1 MAAANESQGLKIAV
15 AAFVTLTTVVLAV
28 TSYFLYSAYS
38 RSEAQLES
46 ERDKLTKAK
55 KAASDA
61 VNQYDEFRKLAGAR
75 AEEFDTAKTEVGT
88 FFKKNSDRINNLV
101 TATNAAIQK
110 AQQAGAESKDLEEA
124 RARVQTIVN
133 SYQSEPNKNFI
144 STLDRLTELLE
155 NISLLSTEMSSNYLG
170 LRKSLESS
178 TSVAKQA
185 NDIQA
190 KAASDSK
197 ADLEAEHNKHEQM
210 RQELLTKV
218 DQLQTDNDKKT
229 TQIAN
234 LETQNR
240 QLKDDS
246 DRKLDLANA
255 IIREQRDVLDKSEN
269 VLDKPD
275 GYITFVDLER
285 NEVQVNINRRQGA
298 RPQMKMTVF
307 GANSPG
313 VPTEK
318 PKGNIQLI
326 QVGEQYSIAHID
338 KMVNEI
344 DPIRVGDIVYSPAW
358 SPEEPMRFA
367 LIGKIDVNRDG
378 KDDRQDLKRMI
389 GEAGGIV
396 DFDLPPPDHGKESGK
411 LSARISWYVT
421 DERMPLREVFEAR
434 TDAGL
439 AAQAQFDKRFGQAI
453 KEARSEGIRPMPLG
467 RLLAYLGYEMGTPVV
482 GRTEAV
488 NVPAMLRLVQPRKKA
503 AEPKIETDS
512 SKAGAE
518 PANAKPEAEAAK
530 PEPEA
535 AKPEEEPKS

>member
-15 AAFVTLTTVVLAV
+15 AAFVTLTVALAV

-46 ERDKLTKAK
+46 ERDKLTKAQK
-55 KAASDA
+55 VASDA

-75 AEEFDTAKTEVGT
+75 AEEFDPAKAEVGT

-101 TATNAAIQK
+101 AATNAAIQK

-133 SYQSEPNKNFI
+133 SYQSEPNKNFL

-197 ADLEAEHNKHEQM
+197 ADLEAEHNKHEQL

-234 LETQNR
+234 LETQYR
-240 QLKDDS
+240 QLKDES
-246 DRKLDLANA
+246 DRKLELTNA
-255 IIREQRDVLDKSEN
+255 IIREQRDVLDKNVN

-307 GANSPG
+307 SANSPG

-326 QVGEQYSIAHID
+326 QVGEQNSIAHID

-344 DPIRVGDIVYSPAW
+344 DPLRVGDIVYSPAW

-367 LIGKIDVNRDG
+367 VIGKIDVNRDG

-389 GEAGGIV
+389 EEAGGIV
-396 DFDLPPPDHGKESGK
+396 DYDLPPPNHGKESGK

-439 AAQAQFDKRFGQAI
+439 AAQAQFDKRYGQAI

-467 RLLAYLGYEMGTPVV
+467 RLLAYFGYEMGTPVV

-488 NVPAMLRLVQPRKKA
+488 NIPAMLRLVQPRKKA

-518 PANAKPEAEAAK
+518 PVNAKPEAAK

>member
-15 AAFVTLTTVVLAV
+15 AAFVTLTTVALAV

-46 ERDKLTKAK
+46 ERDKLTKAQK
-55 KAASDA
+55 VASDA

-75 AEEFDTAKTEVGT
+75 AEEFDTAKAEVGT

-124 RARVQTIVN
+124 RARVQTIVY

-155 NISLLSTEMSSNYLG
+155 NISLLSTEMSSNYVG
-170 LRKSLESS
+170 LRKSLEST

-197 ADLEAEHNKHEQM
+197 ADLEAEHNKHEQL

-218 DQLQTDNDKKT
+218 DQLQNDNEKKT

-234 LETQNR
+234 LETEKR

-307 GANSPG
+307 SANSPG

-378 KDDRQDLKRMI
+378 KDDCQDLKRMI
-389 GEAGGIV
+389 EEAGGIV
-396 DFDLPPPDHGKESGK
+396 DYDLPPPNHGKESGK

-467 RLLAYLGYEMGTPVV
+467 RLLAYFGYEMGTPVV

-488 NVPAMLRLVQPRKKA
+488 NIPAMLRLVQPRKKA

-535 AKPEEEPKS
+535 AKPAEEPKS

>member
-1 MAAANESQGLKIAV
+1 MAAEANESQGLKIAV
-15 AAFVTLTTVVLAV
+15 AAFVTLTVALAV
-28 TSYFLYSAYS
+28 TSYFLYSFYS
-38 RSEAQLES
+38 QSEAKLES
-46 ERDKLTKAK
+46 KEKEAAAQQETARNRTRDW
-55 KAASDA
+55 
-61 VNQYDEFRKLAGAR
+61 DELRQLAGAR
-75 AEEFDTAKTEVGT
+75 AADFVEAKAEVTT
-88 FFKKNSDRINNLV
+88 FLNKNGVRINHLV
-101 TATNAAIQK
+101 DATNAAIQK
-110 AQQAGAESKDLEEA
+110 AQQAGTDSKDLEEA
-124 RARVQTIVN
+124 RTRVQTIVN
-133 SYQSEPNKNFI
+133 SYLTEPNKNLI

-170 LRKSLESS
+170 LRKSLEST

-197 ADLEAEHNKHEQM
+197 ADLEAEHNKHEQL

-234 LETQNR
+234 LETQCR
-240 QLKDDS
+240 QLKDES
-246 DRKLDLANA
+246 ERKLELANA
-255 IIREQRDVLDKSEN
+255 IIREQRDVLDKNEN

-275 GYITFVDLER
+275 GYITFVDLAR
-285 NEVQVNINRRQGA
+285 REVQVNINRRQGA
-298 RPQMKMTVF
+298 RPQMKMTIF
-307 GANSPG
+307 DAGSPG

-326 QVGEQYSIAHID
+326 QVGDQYSIAHID
-338 KMVNEI
+338 KIVNEI
-344 DPIRVGDIVYSPAW
+344 NPIRVGDIVYSPAW

-389 GEAGGIV
+389 EEAGGIV
-396 DFDLPPPDHGKESGK
+396 DYDLPPPNHGKESGK

-439 AAQAQFDKRFGQAI
+439 AAQAQFDKRYGQAI

-467 RLLAYLGYEMGTPVV
+467 RLLAYFGYEMGTPVV

-488 NVPAMLRLVQPRKKA
+488 NIPAMLRLVQPRKKA

-518 PANAKPEAEAAK
+518 PVNAKPEAAK

>member
-1 MAAANESQGLKIAV
+1 
-15 AAFVTLTTVVLAV
+15 
-28 TSYFLYSAYS
+28 LYSAYS

-46 ERDKLTKAK
+46 ERDKLTKAQK
-55 KAASDA
+55 VASDA

-75 AEEFDTAKTEVGT
+75 AEEFDTAKAEVGT

-124 RARVQTIVN
+124 RARVQTIVY

-197 ADLEAEHNKHEQM
+197 ADLEAEHNKHEQL

-218 DQLQTDNDKKT
+218 DQLQNDNEKKT

-234 LETQNR
+234 LETEKR
-240 QLKDDS
+240 QLKDDR

-255 IIREQRDVLDKSEN
+255 IIREQRDVLDKNEN

-307 GANSPG
+307 SANSPG

-389 GEAGGIV
+389 EEAGGIV
-396 DFDLPPPDHGKESGK
+396 DYDLPPPNHGKESGK

-467 RLLAYLGYEMGTPVV
+467 RLLAYFGYEMGTPVV

-488 NVPAMLRLVQPRKKA
+488 NIPAMLRLVQPRKKA

>member
-1 MAAANESQGLKIAV
+1 MAAAANESQGLKIAV
-15 AAFVTLTTVVLAV
+15 AAFVVLTVALAV
-28 TSYFLYSAYS
+28 SSYFLYSAYS

-46 ERDKLTKAK
+46 ERDKSSKAQR
-55 KAASDA
+55 AASDA
-61 VNQYDEFRKLAGAR
+61 VNQYDEFRKLAGAK
-75 AEEFDTAKTEVGT
+75 AEEFDPAKAEVAA

-124 RARVQTIVN
+124 RARVQTIIN
-133 SYQSEPNKNFI
+133 SYQSEPNKNFS
-144 STLDRLTELLE
+144 STLDRLAELLE
-155 NISLLSTEMSSNYLG
+155 NISLLSTEMSSNYVG
-170 LRKSLESS
+170 LRKSLEST

-197 ADLEAEHNKHEQM
+197 ADLEAEHNKHEQL

-218 DQLQTDNDKKT
+218 DQLQIDNDKKT

-234 LETQNR
+234 LETQYR
-240 QLKDDS
+240 QLKDES
-246 DRKLDLANA
+246 DRKLELANA
-255 IIREQRDVLDKSEN
+255 IIREQRDVLDKNEN

-275 GYITFVDLER
+275 GYITFVDLTR

-307 GANSPG
+307 DANSPG

-318 PKGNIQLI
+318 PKGNIQLL
-326 QVGEQYSIAHID
+326 QVGDQYSIAHID
-338 KMVNEI
+338 KMVREI

-389 GEAGGIV
+389 EEAGGSV
-396 DFDLPPPDHGKESGK
+396 DYDLPPPNHGKESGK

-421 DERMPLREVFEAR
+421 DERMPLRDIFEAK
-434 TDAGL
+434 TDAGI

-453 KEARSEGIRPMPLG
+453 KEARAEGIRPMALG
-467 RLLAYLGYEMGTPVV
+467 RLLAYFGYEMGTPVV

-488 NVPAMLRLVQPRKKA
+488 NSAAMLRLIQPRKKA

-512 SKAGAE
+512 SKAAAE

-535 AKPEEEPKS
+535 AKPEEPKS

>member
-1 MAAANESQGLKIAV
+1 
-15 AAFVTLTTVVLAV
+15 
-28 TSYFLYSAYS
+28 
-38 RSEAQLES
+38 
-46 ERDKLTKAK
+46 
-55 KAASDA
+55 
-61 VNQYDEFRKLAGAR
+61 
-75 AEEFDTAKTEVGT
+75 
-88 FFKKNSDRINNLV
+88 
-101 TATNAAIQK
+101 
-110 AQQAGAESKDLEEA
+110 
-124 RARVQTIVN
+124 
-133 SYQSEPNKNFI
+133 
-144 STLDRLTELLE
+144 
-155 NISLLSTEMSSNYLG
+155 MSSNYLG

-197 ADLEAEHNKHEQM
+197 ADLEAEHNKHEQL

-234 LETQNR
+234 LETQYR
-240 QLKDDS
+240 QLKDES
-246 DRKLDLANA
+246 DRKLELANA
-255 IIREQRDVLDKSEN
+255 IIREQRDVLDKNEN

-307 GANSPG
+307 SANSPG

-389 GEAGGIV
+389 EEAGGIV

-421 DERMPLREVFEAR
+421 DERHAAPRGLRGQDRRGASPRRPSSISVLAR
-434 TDAGL
+434 
-439 AAQAQFDKRFGQAI
+439 
-453 KEARSEGIRPMPLG
+453 RSRRRGVEGIRPMPLG
-467 RLLAYLGYEMGTPVV
+467 RLLAYFGYEMGTPVV

-488 NVPAMLRLVQPRKKA
+488 NIPAMLRLVQPRKKA

>member
-1 MAAANESQGLKIAV
+1 MAAATESQGLKIAV
-15 AAFVTLTTVVLAV
+15 AAFVTLTVALAV

-46 ERDKLTKAK
+46 ERDKLTKAQK
-55 KAASDA
+55 VASDA

-75 AEEFDTAKTEVGT
+75 AEEFDPAKAEVGT
-88 FFKKNSDRINNLV
+88 FFKNNSDRINNLV
-101 TATNAAIQK
+101 TKTNAAIQK

-133 SYQSEPNKNFI
+133 SYQSEPNKNFL

-190 KAASDSK
+190 RAASDSK
-197 ADLEAEHNKHEQM
+197 ADLEAEHNKHEQL

-234 LETQNR
+234 LETQYR
-240 QLKDDS
+240 QLKDES
-246 DRKLDLANA
+246 DRKLELTNA
-255 IIREQRDVLDKSEN
+255 IIREQRDVLDKNVN

-307 GANSPG
+307 SANSPG

-326 QVGEQYSIAHID
+326 QVGEQNSIAHID

-344 DPIRVGDIVYSPAW
+344 DPLRVGDIVYSPAW

-367 LIGKIDVNRDG
+367 VIGKIDVNRDG

-389 GEAGGIV
+389 EEAGGIV
-396 DFDLPPPDHGKESGK
+396 DYDLPPPNHGKESGK

-439 AAQAQFDKRFGQAI
+439 AAQAQFDKRYGQAI

-467 RLLAYLGYEMGTPVV
+467 RLLAYFGYEMGTPVV

-488 NVPAMLRLVQPRKKA
+488 NIPAMLRLVQPRKKA

-518 PANAKPEAEAAK
+518 PVNAKPEAAK

>member
-15 AAFVTLTTVVLAV
+15 AAFVTLTVALAV

-46 ERDKLTKAK
+46 ERDKQSQAQKR
-55 KAASDA
+55 ASLA
-61 VNQYDEFRKLAGAR
+61 VNQYDEFRKLVGAR
-75 AEEFDTAKTEVGT
+75 AEEFDPAKAEVMA

-101 TATNAAIQK
+101 ATTNAAIQK

-124 RARVQTIVN
+124 RARVQVIVN

-155 NISLLSTEMSSNYLG
+155 NLTLLSTEMSYNYLG

-197 ADLEAEHNKHEQM
+197 ADLEAEHNKHEQL

-234 LETQNR
+234 LETQYR

-246 DRKLDLANA
+246 DRKLELANA
-255 IIREQRDVLDKSEN
+255 IIREQRDVLDKNEN

-275 GYITFVDLER
+275 GYITFVDLTR
-285 NEVQVNINRRQGA
+285 NEVQVNVNRRQGA

-307 GANSPG
+307 VAGSPG

-326 QVGEQYSIAHID
+326 QVGDQYSIAHID
-338 KMVNEI
+338 KMVKDI

-378 KDDRQDLKRMI
+378 KDDRLDLKRMI
-389 GEAGGIV
+389 EEAGGIV
-396 DFDLPPPDHGKESGK
+396 DYDLPPPSHGKESGK

-434 TDAGL
+434 TDAGM

-467 RLLAYLGYEMGTPVV
+467 RLLAYFGYEMGTPVV

-488 NVPAMLRLVQPRKKA
+488 NAAAMLRLVQPRKKA

-518 PANAKPEAEAAK
+518 PANAKREVEAAK

>member
-1 MAAANESQGLKIAV
+1 
-15 AAFVTLTTVVLAV
+15 
-28 TSYFLYSAYS
+28 
-38 RSEAQLES
+38 
-46 ERDKLTKAK
+46 
-55 KAASDA
+55 
-61 VNQYDEFRKLAGAR
+61 
-75 AEEFDTAKTEVGT
+75 
-88 FFKKNSDRINNLV
+88 
-101 TATNAAIQK
+101 
-110 AQQAGAESKDLEEA
+110 
-124 RARVQTIVN
+124 
-133 SYQSEPNKNFI
+133 
-144 STLDRLTELLE
+144 
-155 NISLLSTEMSSNYLG
+155 MSSNYLG

-197 ADLEAEHNKHEQM
+197 ADLEAEHNKHEQL

-234 LETQNR
+234 LETQYR
-240 QLKDDS
+240 QLKDES
-246 DRKLDLANA
+246 DRKLELTNA
-255 IIREQRDVLDKSEN
+255 IIREQRDVLDKNEN

-307 GANSPG
+307 SANSPG

-318 PKGNIQLI
+318 PKGNIQLV

-389 GEAGGIV
+389 EEAGGIV
-396 DFDLPPPDHGKESGK
+396 DYDLPPPNHGKESGK

-421 DERMPLREVFEAR
+421 DQRMPLREVFEAR

-467 RLLAYLGYEMGTPVV
+467 RLLAYFGYEMGTPVV

-488 NVPAMLRLVQPRKKA
+488 NTPAMLRLLQPRKKA

-512 SKAGAE
+512 SKSGAE
-518 PANAKPEAEAAK
+518 PASAKPEAEAAK

>member
-1 MAAANESQGLKIAV
+1 MAAAANESQGLKIAV
-15 AAFVTLTTVVLAV
+15 AAFVTLTIALAV
-28 TSYFLYSAYS
+28 TSYFLYSFYS
-38 RSEAQLES
+38 QSEAQLES
-46 ERDKLTKAK
+46 ERHKLKNAL
-55 KAASDA
+55 DEA
-61 VNQYDEFRKLAGAR
+61 VNRGENYDEFRKLAGAR
-75 AEEFDTAKTEVGT
+75 AEEFDSAKAEVAA
-88 FFKKNSDRINNLV
+88 FFKKNSERINNLV
-101 TATNAAIQK
+101 TTTNAAIQK
-110 AQQAGAESKDLEEA
+110 AQQAGAEGKDLEEA
-124 RARVQTIVN
+124 RARVQTIIN
-133 SYQSEPNKNFI
+133 SYQSEPNKNFL

-197 ADLEAEHNKHEQM
+197 ADLEAEHNKHEQL

-234 LETQNR
+234 LETQYR

-246 DRKLDLANA
+246 DRKLELANA
-255 IIREQRDVLDKSEN
+255 IIREQRDVLDKNEN

-275 GYITFVDLER
+275 GYITFVDLTR
-285 NEVQVNINRRQGA
+285 NEVQVNVNRRQGA

-307 GANSPG
+307 VAGSPG

-326 QVGEQYSIAHID
+326 QVGDQYSIAHID
-338 KMVNEI
+338 KMVKDI

-378 KDDRQDLKRMI
+378 KDDRLDLKRMI
-389 GEAGGIV
+389 EEAGGIV
-396 DFDLPPPDHGKESGK
+396 DYDLPPPSHGKESGK

-434 TDAGL
+434 TDAGM

-467 RLLAYLGYEMGTPVV
+467 RLLAYFGYEMGTPVV

-488 NVPAMLRLVQPRKKA
+488 NAAAMLRLVQPRKKA

-518 PANAKPEAEAAK
+518 PANAKREVEAAK